1 MEEALK
7 EAYKAYEKKETPIRS
22 CYSKRWRKVT
32 IARAHNQTEELNDS
46 TAHAEI
52 LAIRKAAKK
61 LGGWRLIDCD
71 LYVTMEP
78 CIMCSGAI
86 VNSRIK
92 KLIIGTK
99 HIKNAYTKKQHEF
112 KLDYYETSNVEVYFG
127 VLKDECSNILQEF
140 FKTLREREYGEM
152 VESVEGARLE
162 SEYTSKA
169 YRGFE
174 SHSLRQRN
182 F

>member
-1 MEEALK
+1 MEKLFYMNEALK
-7 EAYKAYEKKETPIRS
+7 EAYKAYNKGETPIGAVIV
-22 CYSKRWRKVT
+22 KDGEI
-32 IARAHNQTEELNDS
+32 IARAHNLTEELKDS
-46 TAHAEI
+46 TAHAEM
-52 LAIRKAAKK
+52 LAIRQASEK
-61 LGGWRLIDCD
+61 LGGWRLINCD

-99 HIKNAYTKKQHEF
+99 HIKNAHTKKQHEF

-140 FKTLREREYGEM
+140 FKTLRKR
-152 VESVEGARLE
+152 
-162 SEYTSKA
+162 
-169 YRGFE
+169 
-174 SHSLRQRN
+174 
-182 F
+182 

>member
-1 MEEALK
+1 MEKSFYMEEALK
-7 EAYKAYEKKETPIRS
+7 EAYKAYEKRETPIGAVIV
-22 CYSKRWRKVT
+22 KNGEI

-52 LAIRKAAKK
+52 LAIRQAAEK

-99 HIKNAYTKKQHEF
+99 HIKNAYTKRQHEF
-112 KLDYYETSNVEVYFG
+112 KLDYYETSNVEVCFG

-140 FKTLREREYGEM
+140 FKTLR
-152 VESVEGARLE
+152 
-162 SEYTSKA
+162 KK
-169 YRGFE
+169 
-174 SHSLRQRN
+174 
-182 F
+182 

>member
-1 MEEALK
+1 MERSFYMEEALK
-7 EAYKAYEKKETPIRS
+7 EAYKAYEKKETPIGAVIV
-22 CYSKRWRKVT
+22 KDGEI

-140 FKTLREREYGEM
+140 FKTLRKR
-152 VESVEGARLE
+152 
-162 SEYTSKA
+162 
-169 YRGFE
+169 
-174 SHSLRQRN
+174 
-182 F
+182 